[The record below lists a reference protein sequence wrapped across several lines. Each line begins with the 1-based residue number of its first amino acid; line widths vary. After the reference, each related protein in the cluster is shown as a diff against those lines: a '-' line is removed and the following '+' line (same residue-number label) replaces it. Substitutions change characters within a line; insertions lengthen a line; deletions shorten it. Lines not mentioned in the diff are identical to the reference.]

1 MKCLTILS
9 LFAQCA
15 FSAVPVVSELDD
27 ASQWAGAKFAAKQI
41 ERAAQTGIEV
51 LANNDPVQQNVRAGK
66 PMNIAGK
73 LYTRG
78 LYCHAVSKLRV
89 RLSSPAKSFNAVV
102 GVDTNDQTSGGRGS
116 VVFFVRAGENELWTS
131 GLMREG
137 MAGKDVSVNLDGA
150 TEFLLEITDGG
161 DGISCD
167 QADWADARVTL
178 NNGSVV
184 WLGDMLIEGQQRV
197 PYSVDP
203 FFSFVYGGN
212 SSSEFLNGWKCARE
226 SKRIDKDRTRH
237 TIRYTDPDT
246 ALEVQCEG
254 VAYDDFPTVEWTL
267 YFKNSSDKDTPII
280 SDIQAI
286 DTAFT
291 RGGAGEFTLYRNKG
305 DNCTA
310 DSFEPLTDELKPNA
324 DLRITNTG
332 GRPTQI
338 AFPYFNLNFGNEGLI
353 FVVSWAGQWSTQ
365 FTRDAANGI
374 HLRAGQELTHF
385 KLLPGE
391 EVRTPMIVL
400 QFYRGDRQRAQNVW
414 RAWMLAHNLPRPGG
428 SLPKIPNLAACSS
441 HQFGEMINAN
451 SDSQKFFIEKYL
463 ERGMKLDY
471 WWMDAGWYWNKTG
484 WPNTGTWE
492 VDTNRFPGGL
502 RPICDFAHAR
512 GVNTIVWF
520 EPERVTEGTWLTD
533 HHPDWIHGG
542 AKGGLLNL
550 GMTEARNWLIDH
562 VDGLLTSEGI
572 DLYRQDFNMDPLS
585 HWRAKDA
592 EDRQGIT
599 EIRHVEGYFAYW
611 DALRERHPKM
621 LIDSCASGGRR
632 NDLETLRRA
641 VPLLRSDYIMEPIG
655 NQCHTWA
662 LSSWFPFYGTGTSK
676 TDPYLIMSTLCPS
689 FTACWDQR
697 DANIDWGGIKSIVD
711 HWREA
716 APNYYGDFYPL
727 TSYSLKDDQW
737 IAWQFDRPDA
747 GAGMVQVFRRG
758 SSVYE
763 SARLPLHSVD
773 ENARYRVV
781 NLSHPDAGTIVNGKE
796 LADVGLPVTLAS
808 RPDAAF
814 ITYTK
819 Q

>member
-1 MKCLTILS
+1 MKILAIIALVAHCS
-9 LFAQCA
+9 FAA
-15 FSAVPVVSELDD
+15 SPSASEMED
-27 ASQWAGAKFAAKQI
+27 ATQWGAAKFAAKPI
-41 ERAAQTGIEV
+41 ERPLNAGIEV

-66 PMNIAGK
+66 PLNIAGK
-73 LYTRG
+73 QYTRG
-78 LYCHAVSKLRV
+78 LYCHAVSKLLV
-89 RLSSPAKSFNAVV
+89 RLNGPAKSFNAVV

-116 VVFFVRAGENELWTS
+116 VVFIVRAREKELWNS
-131 GLMREG
+131 GVMREG
-137 MAGKDVSVNLDGA
+137 MAGKEVSVDLGGA
-150 TEFLLEITDGG
+150 TAISLEIADGG

-167 QADWADARVTL
+167 QSDWADARITL
-178 NNGSVV
+178 NDGSVV
-184 WLGDMLIEGQQRV
+184 WLGDMAIAGSQRV
-197 PYSVDP
+197 PYSADP
-203 FFSFVYGGN
+203 FFSFVYSGKP
-212 SSSEFLNGWKCARE
+212 SSEFLNKWKCARE
-226 SKRIDKDRTRH
+226 SKRIGEQRTRH
-237 TIRYTDPDT
+237 TIRYTDPET
-246 ALEVQCEG
+246 RLEVRCEG
-254 VAYDDFPTVEWTL
+254 VTYSDFPTVEWTL
-267 YFKNSSDKDTPII
+267 FFKNKGDKDTPII

-286 DTAFT
+286 DTSFT
-291 RGGAGEFTLYRNKG
+291 RGGAGEYTLFYNKG

-310 DSFEPLTDELKPNA
+310 DSFEPLIDELKANA
-324 DLRITNTG
+324 DLRIANTG

-338 AFPYFNLNFGNEGLI
+338 AFPYFNLNLGNEGLI
-353 FVVSWAGQWSTQ
+353 FVVSWAGQWSAQ

-374 HLRAGQELTHF
+374 RLRAGQESTHF

-428 SLPKIPNLAACSS
+428 ALPKIPNLAACSS
-441 HQFGEMINAN
+441 HQFGEMIHAN

-492 VDTNRFPGGL
+492 VDTDRFPGGL
-502 RPICDFAHAR
+502 RPICNFAHAR
-512 GVNTIVWF
+512 DVKTIVWF
-520 EPERVTEGTWLTD
+520 EPERVTEGTWLSDT
-533 HHPDWIHGG
+533 HAEWIHGG

-550 GMTEARNWLIDH
+550 GMPEARKWLTDH

-585 HWRAKDA
+585 HWRANDA

-611 DALRERHPKM
+611 DALRERHPNM

-641 VPLLRSDYIMEPIG
+641 VPLLRSDYIMEPVG

-697 DANIDWGGIKSIVD
+697 DANIDWPGIKSIVD
-711 HWREA
+711 QWREA

-727 TSYSLKDDQW
+727 TSYSLQDDQW

-763 SARLPLHSVD
+763 TARLALHGVD

-781 NLSHPDAGTIVNGKE
+781 NLSHPVAGTIVDGKE

-814 ITYTK
+814 VTYIK